1 MQRKIAFAG
10 TGNMGGAILRGLIS
24 QGHAPE
30 EILFF
35 DPSDK
40 SAEPIEKLGAIRCAD
55 FGKMAAEADVI
66 FLCVKPQVFKAVA
79 GEWSESAKGISGS
92 RPEIIS
98 IMAGVSRKKILEAL
112 DFEHGDVVRV
122 MPNLPLTVGK
132 GAIAIATDGV
142 SDESLAIAKDLLSP
156 VGSTVTVGEN
166 LIDAVTGLS
175 GSAPAYVFEFIEG
188 LVRGGVK
195 MGLSRAV
202 AMELTLAT
210 IEGGVEL
217 LKKSGKDTG
226 ELSAMV
232 SSPAG
237 TTIAGLQVLEEAG
250 FRGTLMRTVEAA
262 TLRSQALGK

>member
-1 MQRKIAFAG
+1 MSKIAFAG

-24 QGHAPE
+24 AGHHPQD
-30 EILFF
+30 ILFF
-35 DPSDK
+35 EPFDK
-40 SAEPIEKLGAIRCAD
+40 TAEAISKLGAVRYTD
-55 FGKMAAEADVI
+55 FGKMAADAQVL
-66 FLCVKPQVFKAVA
+66 FLCVKPQVFGSVA
-79 GEWSESAKGISGS
+79 SEWSKSAQGKATSKL
-92 RPEIIS
+92 ELIS
-98 IMAGVSRKKILEAL
+98 IMAGVSREKILKTLE
-112 DFEHGDVVRV
+112 FEHGDVVRV

-142 SDESLAIAKDLLSP
+142 SAESLETAKALLST
-156 VGSTVTVGEN
+156 VGSTVCVGEN

-188 LVRGGVK
+188 LVRGGVR

-202 AMELTLAT
+202 ALELTLAT
-210 IEGGVEL
+210 IEGSVEL
-217 LKKSGKDTG
+217 MKKTGKDSG

-237 TTIAGLQVLEEAG
+237 TTIAGVDVLENAG